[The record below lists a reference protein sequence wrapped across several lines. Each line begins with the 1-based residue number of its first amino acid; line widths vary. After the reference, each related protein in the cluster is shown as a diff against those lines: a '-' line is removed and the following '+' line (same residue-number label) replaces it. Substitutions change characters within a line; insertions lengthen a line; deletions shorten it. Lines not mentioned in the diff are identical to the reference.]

1 MRRYTGRMTVT
12 GIEWRDPNP
21 REYPAKRPLRRVPKP
36 EDSTDDDVVAI
47 HGPADEETADGLDE
61 FE

>member
-1 MRRYTGRMTVT
+1 MTVT

-21 REYPAKRPLRRVPKP
+21 REYPAKHPPRRAPKP
-36 EDSTDDDVVAI
+36 EDSADDDAGDDVVAI